1 MLARRPVRGASC
13 ADTPLLT
20 LPNSSSLRED
30 EGMLARRP
38 VRGASCAD
46 TPLLALPS
54 SSSLREDEVDEGG
67 DVAYVYHAVA
77 VDVATRGWI

>member
-1 MLARRPVRGASC
+1 
-13 ADTPLLT
+13 
-20 LPNSSSLRED
+20 
-30 EGMLARRP
+30 MLARRP

-46 TPLLALPS
+46 TPLLALPSSSSLGEDEGMLTKFAVRGASCADTPLLTLPS

-77 VDVATRGWI
+77 VDVAARCWI